1 MKIIVDNFKFMLMEV
16 GRQLESLR
24 RVVQDPDEKKVTRMD
39 ARDDYI
45 DNLKSVLQ
53 NNCYAKIHG
62 DTSLGPMKV
71 SFLRGINTI
80 TTNLERIGDHCVNI
94 SRQLLHYEDRSFIQ
108 NYDYETC
115 FDVVASA
122 LDSIDDAVFK
132 RDMNK
137 AFEICRTEMELDSI
151 YKVNFDRIRREL
163 RSGEHTGDFLTTL
176 FIFRY
181 FERIGDTL
189 LNIGEAAIFT
199 ITGDRFKI
207 HQIDGLRDVLA
218 QNGKDVPLTDVEF
231 KSIWGSRSGCRIG
244 KVEDAPTEDGEV
256 TEVIFKDGEGDKL
269 IEERDNIA
277 RWQDIAPGLA
287 PRVIALREH
296 DESTSMLIEFL
307 KGDTFQD
314 IVLGA
319 TDEYLAQSMGV
330 LKETVEQLWDKT
342 RKDAQVD
349 ANVLGQLQSRLEGV
363 FRTHPHYNFAK
374 FSIGDFVVP
383 SLAETVE
390 AAKIKSQSLVAPF
403 SVFIHGDFN
412 SNNIIYNDAEN
423 RIHYI
428 DLHRSADND
437 YVQDVSVFMVSN
449 FRLPLFRPHQR
460 ARLRAAALEMYDFG
474 HEYARKHGDTTY
486 EARMC
491 LGLARSLMTSTRFE
505 LNSKF
510 AKRMF
515 LRGVFYLKAFLAHDG
530 DFDSFRLPLEGILD

>member
-1 MKIIVDNFKFMLMEV
+1 MNIIVDNFKFMLMEV

-24 RVVQDPDEKKVTRMD
+24 RVMKSPDEKAILRMD
-39 ARDDYI
+39 TRDDYI

-62 DTSLGPMKV
+62 DASLGSMKV

-94 SRQLLHYEDRSFIQ
+94 SRQLLHYEDTTFLQ
-108 NYDYETC
+108 HYDYEIC
-115 FDVVASA
+115 LDVVASA
-122 LDSIDDAVFK
+122 LERVDSAVFK

-163 RSGEHTGDFLTTL
+163 RSGDHTGDFLTTL

-189 LNIGEAAIFT
+189 LNIGEAVIFT

-218 QNGKDVPLTDVEF
+218 QTGKDVPLTDVEF

-244 KVEDAPTEDGEV
+244 KVEDASDGNGAV
-256 TEVIFKDGEGDKL
+256 TDVIFKDGEREKL
-269 IEERDNIA
+269 VEERDTIA
-277 RWQDIAPGLA
+277 RWQEIAPGLA

-296 DESTSMLIEFL
+296 DESTSMLVEFL
-307 KGDTFQD
+307 KGETFQD

-319 TDEYLAQSMGV
+319 TAEHLAKAMAT
-330 LKETVEQLWDKT
+330 LKVTVEHLWDIT
-342 RKDAQVD
+342 RKDKPVD
-349 ANVLGQLQSRLEGV
+349 AHVLGQLQARLGGV
-363 FRTHPHYNFAK
+363 FRTHPHYNYPQYC
-374 FSIGDFVVP
+374 IGGYVEP
-383 SLAETVE
+383 SLASIVE
-390 AAKIKSQSLVAPF
+390 AAKEKSHGLVAPF

-412 SNNIIYNDAEN
+412 SNNIIYNDTED

-449 FRLPLFRPHQR
+449 FRLPLFRQNQR
-460 ARLRAAALEMYDFG
+460 SRLRAAALEMYNFG
-474 HEYARKHGDTTY
+474 HQYAQKHGDTTY

-510 AKRMF
+510 AKHMF
-515 LRGVFYLKAFLAHDG
+515 MRGVFYLKTFLAHQG
-530 DFDSFRLPLEGILD
+530 DFDAFNLPLEGILD